1 MSIEVSNVDH
11 LGLVAGIIDEIG
23 IEQKINR
30 LLGEQLPEKITGGQ
44 VVKGML
50 LNGLGLVSSPL
61 YLFSKFF
68 DGKAIEHLIGTGV
81 KTEYF
86 NDDKLGRVLDQLYPR
101 GLNEIFISVV
111 LEAVK
116 IYQLETSTV
125 HLDSTSFHV
134 DGDYHTDED
143 EYEEDLEPKT
153 IKITYGYSRDKRPD
167 LKQFLMDLICTND
180 GDVPLWMRIGSGNE
194 SDQKQFVQA
203 IKDFKKQLNF
213 DSLMV
218 ADSALYQ
225 YENLQLLTN
234 IRWLSR
240 VPVRIKAAHKLV
252 QETDGSDL
260 TPSQIKGYSYQ
271 QLSKT
276 YGGVRT

>member
-1 MSIEVSNVDH
+1 VKSKKEEKMSIEVSNLDH

-23 IEQKINR
+23 IEQKINQ
-30 LLGEQLPEKITGGQ
+30 LLGEELSEKITGGQ
-44 VVKGML
+44 AVKGML

-68 DGKAIEHLIGTGV
+68 EGKAIEHLIGKGV

-86 NDDKLGRVLDQLYPR
+86 NDDKLGRVLDQLYHR
-101 GLNEIFISVV
+101 GLNQIFMSVV

-116 IYQLETSTV
+116 IYQLETNTV

-134 DGDYHTDED
+134 HGDYQTDDDELTED
-143 EYEEDLEPKT
+143 IEPKT

-167 LKQFLMDLICTND
+167 LKQFMMDLICTNH

-203 IKDFKKQLNF
+203 MKGFKNQLNF

-218 ADSALYQ
+218 ADSALYTQ
-225 YENLQLLTN
+225 ENLQLLTN
-234 IRWLSR
+234 IR
-240 VPVRIKAAHKLV
+240 
-252 QETDGSDL
+252 
-260 TPSQIKGYSYQ
+260 
-271 QLSKT
+271 
-276 YGGVRT
+276 